1 MGQMKM
7 NQIDNMEEARE
18 DKMRNIQEEIEEE
31 IGDQGLLPAIL
42 MIHTLIVMALIVVL
56 TVLMVRVTKKEMKLH
71 SEQDNKL
78 GDLTID
84 YPKGAMVRTMNTA
97 NTVIIP
103 VQDRMEE
110 GEDQVD
116 IRMDLIVI
124 ISIEKLEQ

>member
-1 MGQMKM
+1 
-7 NQIDNMEEARE
+7 
-18 DKMRNIQEEIEEE
+18 
-31 IGDQGLLPAIL
+31 